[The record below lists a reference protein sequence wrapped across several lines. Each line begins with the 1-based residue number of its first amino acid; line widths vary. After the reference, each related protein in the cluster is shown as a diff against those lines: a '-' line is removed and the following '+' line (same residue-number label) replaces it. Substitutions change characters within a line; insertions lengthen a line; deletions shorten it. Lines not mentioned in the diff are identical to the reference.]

1 MDFFEVIGSRR
12 SIRAFKP
19 DAVEDVK
26 LERVL
31 DAARLAPTANDQQP
45 FRVFVLPTAGRQA
58 ELRKVYDRSW
68 FASAP
73 YVLVVCH
80 VAAEAWV
87 RPTDGKNH
95 ADVDASIATDHLIL
109 AATALG
115 LGTCWIAHFNV
126 PAAKA
131 LLSAA
136 PLWEPGWEPT
146 AMTPLGYPAESPG
159 PRPRKAL
166 GDLVIRL

>member
-1 MDFFEVIGSRR
+1 MDFFEVIASRR
-12 SIRAFKP
+12 SIRAYKP
-19 DAVEDVK
+19 DAVEDAK

-45 FRVFVLPTAGRQA
+45 FRVFVLPTEGRQA
-58 ELRKVYDRSW
+58 ELRKAYDRAW
-68 FASAP
+68 FVSAP
-73 YVLVVCH
+73 YVLVGCR

-95 ADVDASIATDHLIL
+95 ADVDATIATAHLIL

-115 LGTCWIAHFNV
+115 LGTCWIAHFNL

-131 LLSAA
+131 LLSAS

-146 AMTPLGYPAESPG
+146 AMTPLGYPAEAPG

-166 GDLVIRL
+166 SDLVVRL

>member
-12 SIRAFKP
+12 SIRAYKP
-19 DAVEDVK
+19 DAVEDAT

-45 FRVFVLPTAGRQA
+45 FRVIVLPTQGREA
-58 ELRKVYDRSW
+58 ELRRVYDRAW
-68 FASAP
+68 FVSAP

-87 RPTDGKNH
+87 RPADGKNF
-95 ADVDASIATDHLIL
+95 AVVDATIATVHMIL

-115 LGTCWIAHFNV
+115 LGTCWIAHFDV

-136 PLWEPGWEPT
+136 PGWEPGWEPT
-146 AMTPLGYPAESPG
+146 AMTPLGYPAETPG

-166 GDLVIRL
+166 GDMVIRL